1 MTRLW
6 NALAVV
12 GTWLLAAL
20 LTPFR
25 VVATLVLLV
34 VGGLKGR
41 TNIKRARA
49 RYLGLAAD
57 LGIERGQVLIRKFN
71 GGSMDSP
78 SLRLVVLREGN
89 WQEALRDV
97 ARGVQAAGYQ
107 ERWSKAPYAS
117 PPKDL
122 DYWPPPGKGLP
133 HVRCSVHGAGETIR
147 FTNIAVPG
155 GHTGFWFS
163 LN

>member
-1 MTRLW
+1 MAR
-6 NALAVV
+6 NALARA
-12 GTWLLAAL
+12 GRWSLAAL

-25 VVATLVLLV
+25 VVGILVLLV
-34 VGGLKGR
+34 IGGLKGR
-41 TNIKRARA
+41 TNIKRAQA

-57 LGIERGQVLIRKFN
+57 LGIDHGQVLICKFD

-78 SLRLVVLREGN
+78 ALKLVVLRPGN
-89 WQEALRDV
+89 WQEALSDV
-97 ARGVQAAGYQ
+97 VRAVQAAGYH

-122 DYWPPPGKGLP
+122 DYSPPPGKGLP
-133 HVRCSVHGAGETIR
+133 HVRCAVHAPGEVIR
-147 FTNIAVPG
+147 FTDISVPDG
-155 GHTGFWFS
+155 YTGFWFS

>member
-57 LGIERGQVLIRKFN
+57 LGIERGQVLIRKFD
-71 GGSMDSP
+71 GRFHGLSIA
-78 SLRLVVLREGN
+78 
-89 WQEALRDV
+89 EACCA
-97 ARGVQAAGYQ
+97 ARGELAG
-107 ERWSKAPYAS
+107 S
-117 PPKDL
+117 PKRR
-122 DYWPPPGKGLP
+122 GEGRTSGRLP
-133 HVRCSVHGAGETIR
+133 RALEQGAVRQPA
-147 FTNIAVPG
+147 
-155 GHTGFWFS
+155 
-163 LN
+163 